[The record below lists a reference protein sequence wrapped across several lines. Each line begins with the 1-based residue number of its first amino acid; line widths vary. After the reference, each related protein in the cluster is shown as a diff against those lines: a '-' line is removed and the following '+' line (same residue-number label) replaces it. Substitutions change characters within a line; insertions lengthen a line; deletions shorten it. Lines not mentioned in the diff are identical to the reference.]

1 MNTPDAPRL
10 LVVEDDPTSQAFLR
24 EALLALPARVD
35 VAGDIGE
42 ARALAQAA
50 PHALWLVD
58 AHLPDGDGLD
68 CLRALRL
75 IGDTPALAIT
85 AGGAGDD
92 FGALCAGGFLEV
104 LAKPVSVA
112 LLQSTVRRLMGET
125 PRAPF
130 RVGEP
135 GKLPVW
141 DEARALAAIGG
152 NPQALQALRGLFL
165 GELPA
170 ARAAVESA
178 IAAGDGDAARAHL
191 HKLQAGAGFVGAA
204 RLSRAI
210 RALSG
215 APLDA
220 GALEAFAWA
229 MEDLEFDGTDAE
241 AGAISPY

>member
-1 MNTPDAPRL
+1 MNPIHAPRL
-10 LVVEDDPTSQAFLR
+10 LLVEDDPTSQAFLR
-24 EALLALPARVD
+24 DALLALPANVD
-35 VAGDIGE
+35 VAGDIAE

-50 PHALWLVD
+50 PHALWIVD

-68 CLRALRL
+68 CLRVLRL
-75 IGDTPALAIT
+75 VGDTPALAIT
-85 AGGAGDD
+85 AGGNGDAFD
-92 FGALCAGGFLEV
+92 ALCAGGFLEV
-104 LAKPVSVA
+104 LAKPVPLA
-112 LLQSTVRRLMGET
+112 LLQATVRRLVGDA
-125 PRAPF
+125 PRTAL

-152 NPQALQALRGLFL
+152 NPQALLALRGLFL

-170 ARAAVESA
+170 ARSAVEAA
-178 IAAGDGDAARAHL
+178 IAAGDGEAARAHL

-220 GALEAFAWA
+220 GALEAFTWA
-229 MEDLEFDGTDAE
+229 VEDIDIDGMD
-241 AGAISPY
+241 AGAPVPY